1 MKLFRK
7 LFNRTDTILIRN
19 NIFELWFNRRSRFYI
34 IFIPVAIAI
43 LIPVLFI
50 TVISTV
56 LVMAVTGLIAQK
68 MIRKKEN

>member
-1 MKLFRK
+1 M
-7 LFNRTDTILIRN
+7 
-19 NIFELWFNRRSRFYI
+19 
-34 IFIPVAIAI
+34 FIPAAVGLLITWDILQPI

-68 MIRKKEN
+68 MIRKKKD